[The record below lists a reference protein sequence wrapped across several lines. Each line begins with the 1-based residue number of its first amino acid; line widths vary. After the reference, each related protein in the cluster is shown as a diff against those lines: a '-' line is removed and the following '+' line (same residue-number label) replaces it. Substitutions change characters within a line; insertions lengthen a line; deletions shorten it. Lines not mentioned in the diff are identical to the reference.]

1 VNDIIIMMWRKDFV
15 GKRPAGSREDRGEG
29 KRGMSE
35 SWRIDEIQRAF
46 YSEG

>member
-1 VNDIIIMMWRKDFV
+1 LLESD
-15 GKRPAGSREDRGEG
+15 RPAVERIEG
-29 KRGMSE
+29 KANGGMSE